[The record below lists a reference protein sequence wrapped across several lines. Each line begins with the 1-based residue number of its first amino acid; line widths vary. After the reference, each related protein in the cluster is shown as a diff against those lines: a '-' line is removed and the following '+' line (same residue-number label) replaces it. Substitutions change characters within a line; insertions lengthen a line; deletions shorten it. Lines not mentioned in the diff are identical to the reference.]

1 MHEYKVAIYK
11 SLGEVVCSQDGL
23 CLPKD
28 LLYANLD
35 CMPQCNMIGAIM
47 YY

>member
-23 CLPKD
+23 CLQD

-47 YY
+47 YYY